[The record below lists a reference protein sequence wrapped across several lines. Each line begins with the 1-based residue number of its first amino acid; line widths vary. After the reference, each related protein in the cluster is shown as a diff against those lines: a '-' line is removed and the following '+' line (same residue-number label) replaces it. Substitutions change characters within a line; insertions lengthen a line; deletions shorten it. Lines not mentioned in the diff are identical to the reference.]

1 MTEVEIWVVFYRGKE
16 TFRLAMVGGRSKC
29 WSNGGKVGETKS
41 GGN

>member
-29 WSNGGKVGETKS
+29 LSNGGFDEVKKKY
-41 GGN
+41 N